1 MDSRE
6 GGGSFKILLSK
17 GEKFDITATTDELTI
32 VQLPSLPIILVPVP
46 NRTLLKDLQSSGHV
60 K

>member
-17 GEKFDITATTDELTI
+17 GEKFDITATTDGLTI

-46 NRTLLKDLQSSGHV
+46 IRTLLKDLQ
-60 K
+60 

>member
-17 GEKFDITATTDELTI
+17 GEKFDIAATTDGLTI

-46 NRTLLKDLQSSGHV
+46 IRTFLKDLQ
-60 K
+60 